1 MRLNALLL
9 VLDYDTY
16 CKIYIE
22 NKLYTFTSVR
32 DLLTYDTKLLIKQV
46 LSVQHH
52 PSFLV
57 IRLGSLRRGIENEK
71 D

>member
-16 CKIYIE
+16 CKVYIDNKIYTIA
-22 NKLYTFTSVR
+22 SVR
-32 DLLTYDTKLLIKQV
+32 ELLTYDTTLLIKQV

-52 PSFLV
+52 TSFLI
-57 IRLGSLRRGIENEK
+57 IRLGSLRRGIK
-71 D
+71 